1 MRIATI
7 VFGSRG
13 DAEPALALAFALTQR
28 GHEAVVS
35 VPEDLVDAASLRA
48 GAPTVVCSVFSDQ
61 HFWGATVE
69 RLAVGR
75 TFRFTELSTEKLIA
89 AIEPLLTDEAR
100 RRSAE
105 RATELRAENG
115 AMEAA
120 KLIEQEAVAPT

>member
-1 MRIATI
+1 LRIAII

-35 VPEDLVDAASLRA
+35 VPEDLVDFGQS
-48 GAPTVVCSVFSDQ
+48 
-61 HFWGATVE
+61 
-69 RLAVGR
+69 
-75 TFRFTELSTEKLIA
+75 
-89 AIEPLLTDEAR
+89 R

-105 RATELRAENG
+105 LATELRTENG

-120 KLIEQEAVAPT
+120 KLIEQEAVVPA